1 MSNGAGISGDGMAIT
16 PIERSTVRDAVREA
30 LRDLIISGGVPMD
43 VPLRQ
48 DELAARL
55 AVSRTP
61 LREALHALAS
71 EGLITVDPRRGAMV
85 TTPTVQQL
93 LDLYEIR
100 EQLEVL
106 AGRRAIDFADAAHV
120 EEIQQLNDEMAA
132 VTDPAVW
139 ARLNQEF
146 HRRMY
151 EPCPNKE
158 LLALIASLSARARF
172 YVGIL
177 VSSRPPADG
186 AVHEHADMLEAL
198 RRRDADAM
206 EAAIRHHLRS
216 TVAHVAPT
224 LPDQSASN
232 DSL

>member
-1 MSNGAGISGDGMAIT
+1 MNTELGSAADGTSIV
-16 PIERSTVRDAVREA
+16 PIERFTVRDAVREA
-30 LRDLIISGGVPMD
+30 LRDLIISRGVPMD

-61 LREALHALAS
+61 LREALHSLAS
-71 EGLITVDPRRGAMV
+71 EGLVTIDPRRGAMV
-85 TTPTVQQL
+85 SSPTVQQF

-100 EQLEVL
+100 EPLEVL

-120 EEIQQLNDEMAA
+120 EGIEQLNEQMAG
-132 VTDPAVW
+132 VTDPATW

-151 EPCPNKE
+151 APCPNKD
-158 LLALIASLSARARF
+158 LLALITPLVTRARF

-177 VSSRPPADG
+177 VSSGPPADG
-186 AVHEHADMLEAL
+186 AVQEHADMLAAL
-198 RRRDADAM
+198 RARDADAM
-206 EAAIRHHLRS
+206 ERAIRTHLRS

-224 LPDQSASN
+224 LPDESSIN
-232 DSL
+232 DNL